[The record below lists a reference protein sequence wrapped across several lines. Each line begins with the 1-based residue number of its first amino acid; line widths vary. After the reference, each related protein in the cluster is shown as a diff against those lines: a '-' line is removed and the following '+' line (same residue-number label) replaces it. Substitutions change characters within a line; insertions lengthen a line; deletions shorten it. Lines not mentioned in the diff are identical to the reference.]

1 MVQIASDIPQ
11 IHTSSPL
18 RNNNGKKVF
27 FFRKCP
33 QRFFFFTFYKQALIS
48 FRTMANGYAA
58 EFILASSNY
67 SHLDKLFSGFFSYNY
82 SLLLFPE
89 KKVYQEM

>member
-1 MVQIASDIPQ
+1 MV
-11 IHTSSPL
+11 
-18 RNNNGKKVF
+18 KKCF

-33 QRFFFFTFYKQALIS
+33 QRFLFFTLYKQTLIS
-48 FRTMANGYAA
+48 YRTMANGYAA

-67 SHLDKLFSGFFSYNY
+67 SHLDKLFSVSFSYNY
-82 SLLLFPE
+82 ILLLFPE